1 MPHSARLGQGW
12 AKMGLMGDIADQITT
27 QRRPLPSSLTK
38 DIERAGYYP
47 ALVADVVESAVAGGE
62 VVSHLVHQETTFDN
76 DTVRRHIT
84 VLALTPTRLVVAHA
98 DDHAAEDDPGE
109 PDDADPQS
117 SATASATATATSECV
132 PLSAVRGVMLTH
144 VVASPA
150 TYAPGSLGRELTLT
164 LGWGA
169 VSRVDMIPA
178 TCGDPN
184 CEADHG
190 YEGTITTDDIGLR
203 ISADADGE
211 PALAQAMA
219 FARTLSAAIGG

>member
-1 MPHSARLGQGW
+1 
-12 AKMGLMGDIADQITT
+12 MGKIADQTTT

-47 ALVADVVESAVAGGE
+47 ALVADVVESALAGDE
-62 VVSHLVHQETTFDN
+62 VVSHLVHQETTFDH

-98 DDHAAEDDPGE
+98 DDYPAEEDQEEAE
-109 PDDADPQS
+109 PSTPQTTS
-117 SATASATATATSECV
+117 TATATSECV

-150 TYAPGSLGRELTLT
+150 TYEPGSLGRELTLT

-178 TCGDPN
+178 ACGDPN

-219 FARTLSAAIGG
+219 FARALSAGIGR

>member
-1 MPHSARLGQGW
+1 
-12 AKMGLMGDIADQITT
+12 MGNTADQITT

-47 ALVADVVESAVAGGE
+47 ALVEDVVESAVADDE
-62 VVSHLVHQETTFDN
+62 VVSHLVHQETTFDQ

-84 VLALTPTRLVVAHA
+84 VLVLTPTRLVVAHA
-98 DDHAAEDDPGE
+98 DDHSPEQDQSE
-109 PDDADPQS
+109 PDQAAPQS
-117 SATASATATATSECV
+117 TATATSECV

-150 TYAPGSLGRELTLT
+150 TYVPGSLGRELTLT

-169 VSRVDMIPA
+169 VSRIDMVPA
-178 TCGDPN
+178 ACGDPN

-190 YEGTITTDDIGLR
+190 YEGTVTTDDIGLR

-211 PALAQAMA
+211 TALAQAMT
-219 FARTLSAAIGG
+219 FARALSAAIGR

>member
-62 VVSHLVHQETTFDN
+62 IVSHLVHQETTFDN

-98 DDHAAEDDPGE
+98 DDHAAEDSPGE
-109 PDDADPQS
+109 PDDEDPQS
-117 SATASATATATSECV
+117 SATATATSECV

-219 FARTLSAAIGG
+219 FARTLSVAIGG

>member
-1 MPHSARLGQGW
+1 MLHGARSGHRW
-12 AKMGLMGDIADQITT
+12 AKMGAMGDISDQIMTR
-27 QRRPLPSSLTK
+27 RRPLPSSLTK

-62 VVSHLVHQETTFDN
+62 VVSHLVHQETTFDH

-84 VLALTPTRLVVAHA
+84 VLALTSTRLVVAHA
-98 DDHAAEDDPGE
+98 DDHAAEDDHGE
-109 PDDADPQS
+109 PDDSDPQS
-117 SATASATATATSECV
+117 STATATATSECV

-144 VVASPA
+144 VVSSPE
-150 TYAPGSLGRELTLT
+150 TYTPGSLGRELTLT

-190 YEGTITTDDIGLR
+190 YEGTVTTDDIGLR

>member
-1 MPHSARLGQGW
+1 
-12 AKMGLMGDIADQITT
+12 MGNIADQITT

-47 ALVADVVESAVAGGE
+47 SLVADVVESAVAGDD
-62 VVSHLVHQETTFDN
+62 VVSHLVHQETTFDH

-84 VLALTPTRLVVAHA
+84 VLVLTPTRLVVAHA
-98 DDHAAEDDPGE
+98 DDHAAEDDTVE
-109 PDDADPQS
+109 PDVLAPPALALQ
-117 SATASATATATSECV
+117 ATVTATSECV

-150 TYAPGSLGRELTLT
+150 TYVTGSLGRELTLT

-169 VSRVDMIPA
+169 VSRVDMVPA
-178 TCGDPN
+178 ACGDPN

-211 PALAQAMA
+211 PALEQAMS
-219 FARTLSAAIGG
+219 FARTLSAAIGR

>member
-1 MPHSARLGQGW
+1 MS
-12 AKMGLMGDIADQITT
+12 LMGNIADQVTT
-27 QRRPLPSSLTK
+27 PRRPLPSSLTK

-47 ALVADVVESAVAGGE
+47 ALVADVVDSAVAGDE
-62 VVSHLVHQETTFDN
+62 VVSHLVHQETTFDH

-98 DDHAAEDDPGE
+98 DDHTGEDDQGE
-109 PDDADPQS
+109 SEETAPQS
-117 SATASATATATSECV
+117 AETATATATSECV

-144 VVASPA
+144 VVESPA
-150 TYAPGSLGRELTLT
+150 TYTPGSLGRELTLT

-190 YEGTITTDDIGLR
+190 YEGTVTTDDIGLR

-211 PALAQAMA
+211 PALS
-219 FARTLSAAIGG
+219 RYAAGRSPRRKGACPLR

>member
-1 MPHSARLGQGW
+1 
-12 AKMGLMGDIADQITT
+12 MGDMADQITT

-38 DIERAGYYP
+38 DIEAAGYYP

-62 VVSHLVHQETTFDN
+62 VVSHLVHQETTFDH

-84 VLALTPTRLVVAHA
+84 VLALTATRLVVAHA
-98 DDHAAEDDPGE
+98 DDHAAEEDQGE
-109 PDDADPQS
+109 PDDVDPQS
-117 SATASATATATSECV
+117 AATATATATSECV

-144 VVASPA
+144 VVASPE
-150 TYAPGSLGRELTLT
+150 TYQPGSLGRELTLT

-178 TCGDPN
+178 SCGDPN

-190 YEGTITTDDIGLR
+190 YEGTVTTDDIGLR

-211 PALAQAMA
+211 AALAQAMA

>member
-1 MPHSARLGQGW
+1 MGED
-12 AKMGLMGDIADQITT
+12 GLMGNIADQMTT
-27 QRRPLPSSLTK
+27 HRRPLPSALTK

-47 ALVADVVESAVAGGE
+47 SLVADVVESAVAGDD
-62 VVSHLVHQETTFDN
+62 VISHLVHQETTFDH

-98 DDHAAEDDPGE
+98 DDHAGEDDQGE
-109 PDDADPQS
+109 PENPAPQ
-117 SATASATATATSECV
+117 ASATATATSECV

-150 TYAPGSLGRELTLT
+150 TYEPGSLGRELTLT

-178 TCGDPN
+178 ACGDPN

-219 FARTLSAAIGG
+219 FARALSATIGR

>member
-1 MPHSARLGQGW
+1 
-12 AKMGLMGDIADQITT
+12 MGDIADQITT
-27 QRRPLPSSLTK
+27 QRRPLPTSLTK
-38 DIERAGYYP
+38 DIEAAGYYP
-47 ALVADVVESAVAGGE
+47 SLVADVVESAVAGDD
-62 VVSHLVHQETTFDN
+62 VVSHLVHQETTFDH

-98 DDHAAEDDPGE
+98 DDHAPEDDPGE
-109 PDDADPQS
+109 PEDVDPQS
-117 SATASATATATSECV
+117 TAIATATATSECV

-144 VVASPA
+144 VVTSPA
-150 TYAPGSLGRELTLT
+150 TYTPGSLGRELTLT

-190 YEGTITTDDIGLR
+190 YEGTVTTDDIGLR

-211 PALAQAMA
+211 PALAQAMM
-219 FARTLSAAIGG
+219 FARTLSAAIGR

>member
-1 MPHSARLGQGW
+1 VSAKSAEW
-12 AKMGLMGDIADQITT
+12 AKMGLMGNIADQIRT
-27 QRRPLPSSLTK
+27 QRRPLPGSLTK

-47 ALVADVVESAVAGGE
+47 ALVADVVESALAGDD
-62 VVSHLVHQETTFDN
+62 VVSHLVHQETTFDH

-98 DDHAAEDDPGE
+98 DDHAAEDDHDE
-109 PDDADPQS
+109 PESTAPPAS
-117 SATASATATATSECV
+117 STATATATSECV

-150 TYAPGSLGRELTLT
+150 TYEPGSLGRELTLT

-203 ISADADGE
+203 ISADADGG
-211 PALAQAMA
+211 PALAQAIA
-219 FARTLSAAIGG
+219 FARALSAAIGR

>member
-1 MPHSARLGQGW
+1 
-12 AKMGLMGDIADQITT
+12 MGNPIDQITT
-27 QRRPLPSSLTK
+27 QRRPLPSTLTK

-47 ALVADVVESAVAGGE
+47 ALVEDVVESAVAGDE
-62 VVSHLVHQETTFDN
+62 VVSHLVHQETTFDQ

-84 VLALTPTRLVVAHA
+84 VLVLTPTRLVVAHA
-98 DDHAAEDDPGE
+98 DDHAPEHDESE
-109 PDDADPQS
+109 PDHAALQS
-117 SATASATATATSECV
+117 TATATSECV

-150 TYAPGSLGRELTLT
+150 TYASGSLGRELTLT

-169 VSRVDMIPA
+169 VSRIDMIPA
-178 TCGDPN
+178 ACGDPN

-203 ISADADGE
+203 ISADADGDS
-211 PALAQAMA
+211 ALEQAMA
-219 FARTLSAAIGG
+219 FARALSSAIGR

>member
-1 MPHSARLGQGW
+1 
-12 AKMGLMGDIADQITT
+12 MGDIADQITT
-27 QRRPLPSSLTK
+27 HRRPLPSTLTK

-47 ALVADVVESAVAGGE
+47 ALVVDVVESAVAGGE
-62 VVSHLVHQETTFDN
+62 VISHLVHQETTFDH
-76 DTVRRHIT
+76 DSVRRHIT

-98 DDHAAEDDPGE
+98 DDHAAEDDPAE
-109 PDDADPQS
+109 PDELSAQS
-117 SATASATATATSECV
+117 TATATATSECV

-144 VVASPA
+144 VVTSPA
-150 TYAPGSLGRELTLT
+150 TYTPGSLGRELTLT

-190 YEGTITTDDIGLR
+190 YEGTVTTDDIGLR

-211 PALAQAMA
+211 TALAQAMA

>member
-1 MPHSARLGQGW
+1 
-12 AKMGLMGDIADQITT
+12 MGNITDQITT

-47 ALVADVVESAVAGGE
+47 ALVADVVESAVAGDD
-62 VVSHLVHQETTFDN
+62 VVSHLVHQETTFDH

-98 DDHAAEDDPGE
+98 DDHAPEDDAGE
-109 PDDADPQS
+109 VADADSQS
-117 SATASATATATSECV
+117 TATATATSECV

-150 TYAPGSLGRELTLT
+150 TYTPGSLGRELTLT

-169 VSRVDMIPA
+169 VSRIDMIPA

-190 YEGTITTDDIGLR
+190 YEGTVTTDDIGLR

-211 PALAQAMA
+211 QALAQAMV

>member
-1 MPHSARLGQGW
+1 
-12 AKMGLMGDIADQITT
+12 MGPMGDIADQITT
-27 QRRPLPSSLTK
+27 ARRPLPSSLTK
-38 DIERAGYYP
+38 DIEAAGYYP

-62 VVSHLVHQETTFDN
+62 VVSHLVHQETTFDH

-84 VLALTPTRLVVAHA
+84 VLALTATRLVVAHA
-98 DDHAAEDDPGE
+98 DDHAAEDEPGE
-109 PDDADPQS
+109 PAEVDPQL
-117 SATASATATATSECV
+117 SATATATATSECV

-150 TYAPGSLGRELTLT
+150 TYVPGSLGRELTLT

-190 YEGTITTDDIGLR
+190 YEGTVTTDDIGLR

-211 PALAQAMA
+211 PALAQAME

>member
-1 MPHSARLGQGW
+1 
-12 AKMGLMGDIADQITT
+12 MGPMGNTADQVTK
-27 QRRPLPSSLTK
+27 QRRPLPSALTK

-47 ALVADVVESAVAGGE
+47 ALVADVVESAVTGDE
-62 VVSHLVHQETTFDN
+62 VVSHLVHQETTFDH
-76 DTVRRHIT
+76 DSVRRHIT

-98 DDHAAEDDPGE
+98 DDHSSEDEGAQPDETAPG
-109 PDDADPQS
+109 
-117 SATASATATATSECV
+117 ATVTATSECV

-144 VVASPA
+144 VVTSPA
-150 TYAPGSLGRELTLT
+150 TYVPGSLGRELTLT

-169 VSRVDMIPA
+169 VSRVDVMPA
-178 TCGDPN
+178 TCGDPS

-190 YEGTITTDDIGLR
+190 YEGTIATDDIGLR

-219 FARTLSAAIGG
+219 FARSLSAAIGH

>member
-1 MPHSARLGQGW
+1 
-12 AKMGLMGDIADQITT
+12 MGDIVEEITT
-27 QRRPLPSSLTK
+27 RRRPLPSTLTK

-47 ALVADVVESAVAGGE
+47 ALVVDVVESAVAGDE
-62 VVSHLVHQETTFDN
+62 VVSHLVHQETTFDQ

-98 DDHAAEDDPGE
+98 DDHAAEDDSGE
-109 PDDADPQS
+109 ADDS
-117 SATASATATATSECV
+117 ETRSNATATATSECV

-150 TYAPGSLGRELTLT
+150 TYTPGSLGRELTLT

-169 VSRVDMIPA
+169 VSRVDMVPA

-211 PALAQAMA
+211 PALAQAMS
-219 FARTLSAAIGG
+219 FARTLSAAIGH